1 MVKKRT
7 WPGARLLMAKTGVP
21 LVGWLFSTRML
32 VSEMLPLLLT
42 LPVKTSN
49 PPGATGFSG
58 QVLVTRMAGIVTAAQ
73 VALALCVTLLPHWL
87 MAVAVRMSLH
97 GPH

>member
-1 MVKKRT
+1 M
-7 WPGARLLMAKTGVP
+7 LMAKTGVP
-21 LVGWLFSTRML
+21 LVGWLFNTTTF

-49 PPGATGFSG
+49 PPGATGLMG
-58 QVLVTRMAGIVTAAQ
+58 QVLVTRRAGAVIAAQ
-73 VALALCVTLLPHWL
+73 VAVALCLWVTLLPQML
-87 MAVAVRMSLH
+87 MADAVKVSIH